1 MKSSAFS
8 SLDYTIALIDQQFQK
23 KDYKKACNFILQGI
37 KNFPDHPNLLD
48 RFFIVDPRW
57 CLLISG
63 NDMHLARPEEND
75 LPFLQQCFANKE
87 FMAQFLPM
95 GRRDQ
100 SVESMRLALRQNE
113 FPVARSRAVHW
124 IIKKNQRADQPKESL
139 VENSKPIGLAS
150 LVDIQIAHRR
160 AEFLMG
166 IPDQADRKQ
175 AAAVIATLLIFDFA
189 FNLIGLHKLT
199 AKVIANNQHSQK
211 STISIGFKQEGFFHE
226 HLRDPKSRLWL
237 DCYEN
242 GLIIK
247 DFRQSELIA
256 RLSERLLGRDITLKI

>member
-8 SLDYTIALIDQQFQK
+8 SLDYTIALIDEQFHK
-23 KDYKKACNFILQGI
+23 KDYKKAYSYVLQGL
-37 KNFPDHPNLLD
+37 KNFPDHPILLD

-57 CLLISG
+57 CLFISS
-63 NDMHLARPEEND
+63 NNTHLVRPEESD
-75 LPFLQQCFANKE
+75 LSFLQQCFANKE

-95 GRRDQ
+95 GRRNQ

-124 IIKKNQRADQPKESL
+124 IIKKNQHSDQPKESL
-139 VENSKPIGLAS
+139 IENSKPIGLAS

-160 AEFLMG
+160 AELLFG
-166 IPDQADRKQ
+166 IPNQADRKQ
-175 AAAVIATLLIFDFA
+175 AAVVIANLLIFDFA

-199 AKVIANNQHSQK
+199 AKVIESNQHSQK
-211 STISIGFKQEGFFHE
+211 STISIGFKQEGFFYE

-237 DCYEN
+237 KWPRC
-242 GLIIK
+242 K
-247 DFRQSELIA
+247 RFS
-256 RLSERLLGRDITLKI
+256 SK